1 MNYIMIIDYI
11 GLATYENNEK
21 INDVENNIVET
32 LLSNKEM
39 ERKKD
44 IDKNCIYQISYL
56 NNCLILFFAI
66 SLLFSLLILFYVICL

>member
-1 MNYIMIIDYI
+1 MVIDYI

-39 ERKKD
+39 ERKID
-44 IDKNCIYQISYL
+44 IDNNCIYQISYL
-56 NNCLILFFAI
+56 NNCFVLFFAI
-66 SLLFSLLILFYVICL
+66 SILFGLLVTFYVICL

>member
-1 MNYIMIIDYI
+1 MIIDYI